1 MITVTKRELK
11 TRLARIEFTQKQFFL
26 LARVNE
32 NVGAHYADEDVMP
45 GYYETI
51 VELLEEIHKLKNID
65 EDAVPDLDFIIDAN
79 KRMSTAIE
87 MIKKM
92 DRESAKD

>member
-1 MITVTKRELK
+1 MTKRELK
-11 TRLARIEFTQKQFFL
+11 TRLVQIEFTQKQFFL
-26 LARVNE
+26 LSRVNE
-32 NVGAHYADEDVMP
+32 NVGAHYADEDEMP

-65 EDAVPDLDFIIDAN
+65 EDAVPDLEYIIDAN
-79 KRMSTAIE
+79 RRMSTAIE

-92 DRESAKD
+92 ASENAKD